1 MCVEKINGKP
11 VTEQDIK
18 DWADEAERGY
28 DVDQLRKRGRKP
40 LGHGPAQVV
49 PVRIDEALLAA
60 VVERAERDHVS
71 RSEAIRAA
79 IRAYVA

>member
-1 MCVEKINGKP
+1 MEKINGKP

-28 DVDQLRKRGRKP
+28 DVDRLRKRGRKP
-40 LGHGPAQVV
+40 LGDGPAQVV
-49 PVRIDEALLAA
+49 PVRIDETLLAA

>member
-1 MCVEKINGKP
+1 MEKINGKP
-11 VTEQDIK
+11 VTEQDVK

-28 DVDQLRKRGRKP
+28 DVDRLRKRGRKP
-40 LGHGPAQVV
+40 LGDGPAQVV
-49 PVRIDEALLAA
+49 PVRIDETLLAA
-60 VVERAERDHVS
+60 VIERAERDHVS

>member
-1 MCVEKINGKP
+1 MEQINGKP

-28 DVDQLRKRGRKP
+28 DVDRLKKRGRKP
-40 LGHGPAQVV
+40 LGEGPAQVV
-49 PVRIDEALLAA
+49 PVRLDDALLAA

>member
-1 MCVEKINGKP
+1 VEKINGKP
-11 VTEQDIK
+11 VTEQDVK

-28 DVDQLRKRGRKP
+28 DVDRLRKRGRKP
-40 LGHGPAQVV
+40 LGDGPAQVV
-49 PVRIDEALLAA
+49 PVRIDETLLAA
-60 VVERAERDHVS
+60 VIERAERDHVS